1 MEDDNVDDTILLLL
15 SDSIAVDSNHLMTTA
30 FISRI
35 HINSPLR
42 TQFNIAVGPRSPL
55 LASRD
60 SFSIYQ
66 STANNRITAVA
77 LELPEWG
84 VLSVRGEDRLKVVL
98 FFSPL
103 EESLPP
109 FTISSTLI
117 FIGSLFVLEF

>member
-1 MEDDNVDDTILLLL
+1 MTF
-15 SDSIAVDSNHLMTTA
+15 AVDSNHLINTA
-30 FISRI
+30 FILRI

-42 TQFNIAVGPRSPL
+42 TQLKIAVGPQPPR
-55 LASRD
+55 LASKD

-66 STANNRITAVA
+66 SPANNRITAVA